1 MILLT
6 QKHYNMK
13 KRIIF
18 IALLASFGGSLQA
31 QDTVWQRP
39 APLNN
44 YFNNTWIDTTN
55 RYVCGE
61 EWWWVDQIIAR
72 QFITEDTLQDA
83 LREYIT
89 EGYDSYEM
97 CWENLRVRTFA
108 EAGLMTY
115 NKGLVIELPDG
126 TEFQL
131 TIVQS
136 R

>member
-1 MILLT
+1 M
-6 QKHYNMK
+6 YDSDFEN
-13 KRIIF
+13 
-18 IALLASFGGSLQA
+18 
-31 QDTVWQRP
+31 
-39 APLNN
+39 
-44 YFNNTWIDTTN
+44 
-55 RYVCGE
+55 E
-61 EWWWVDQIIAR
+61 E
-72 QFITEDTLQDA
+72 QFTEDTLQDA

-89 EGYDSYEM
+89 EGYDSYEV

-131 TIVQS
+131 AIVQS